1 VTTKGNREVIATKA
15 KSFLQLVDGKI
26 QGVHGKDLKVGEYL
40 PVSKK
45 ALDFTET
52 HFMDLR
58 EMLPVTEY
66 IYGTEIEKARGVVDE
81 YKWWSKHAN
90 KTFVL
95 PYSRSDSLYCVL
107 KGSKR
112 SENQVVY
119 RPGCVYTTTNSI
131 CNYTI
136 PEVIPLDYE
145 FGYLVGAYCAE
156 GCMTKHQ
163 ISIANNDAEYLK
175 PIEQWCARYN
185 ITTKIYTQKN
195 KIQEGW
201 TSQDIRLYNT
211 VLCRI
216 LDKMAGKLSHNKFV
230 SPKIMFSNR
239 ECIRGFLDAYIGGD
253 GCVQINKQGLG
264 DNIVVSS
271 VSHKMLTQ
279 VQVMLKNVGVLAKM
293 YKPTL
298 QTSNNRGSH
307 NIKQIYSLRIANN
320 QAKNLATILTL
331 PIAEKRERCKSL
343 LSRDFTYDYCR
354 ADLEIPNLIDGITIM
369 EPRDGR
375 CIDLEFDQIVSIEE
389 VSNTTDYAYDL
400 TVEDTRTFDCM
411 NGLTAMDTFH
421 NAGTSSKSNVT
432 RGVPRIEEILRLTK
446 NPKNPSL
453 TVFLKGLDEGNQER
467 ANTLANMLEH
477 TRLHDVVSSVEIC
490 FDPVDSQT
498 HIREDDVLM
507 LQFLEFEKLVN
518 ECNSGQDEEETE
530 MASRDNTN
538 RSKWIIRMEF
548 DPEILLDKN
557 ITMDDVNFA
566 IKNSHYGNDIQCVYS
581 DFNSD
586 KLVFRIRLNAS
597 VFKKGKQKGVPES
610 LDQSD
615 EIYLLRNFQDNLLNN
630 IVLRGIN
637 GIKNVLPRKIQ
648 NMVTKDDGKF
658 VRKDTWVLDTT
669 GSNFLDT
676 LGIDYIDYKRTCSND
691 IKEVFDVL
699 GIEAARNVLHNEL
712 VEVMEFSGVYINY
725 HHTSLLCDRMTSNRN
740 MVSIFRTGIIEDNI
754 GPVAKATFEVH
765 TEVLLDAAR
774 HADFDHMRGVSANV
788 MCGQNGFY
796 GTNAFQLVLDMKEME
811 QLEDTLAEVKH
822 VDQLIDDMFEGVNKD
837 TDICPRNKIEI
848 DNNISTIRREKT
860 ARCDDDYNMGF

>member
-1 VTTKGNREVIATKA
+1 V
-15 KSFLQLVDGKI
+15 
-26 QGVHGKDLKVGEYL
+26 
-40 PVSKK
+40 
-45 ALDFTET
+45 
-52 HFMDLR
+52 
-58 EMLPVTEY
+58 
-66 IYGTEIEKARGVVDE
+66 
-81 YKWWSKHAN
+81 
-90 KTFVL
+90 
-95 PYSRSDSLYCVL
+95 
-107 KGSKR
+107 
-112 SENQVVY
+112 ENQVIPLVGMSIEDIY
-119 RPGCVYTTTNSI
+119 MHYDILGVADVTTNGLLSGLYTKGAVTRLRKQKPQAEAKSKKYIDKMIDYRNDIVEYMFNNRDENGVRIPVAFQSI
-131 CNYTI
+131 IQNTQGNAGLNANSMVDI
-136 PEVIPLDYE
+136 TPLETYQ
-145 FGYLVGAYCAE
+145 LVE
-156 GCMTKHQ
+156 
-163 ISIANNDAEYLK
+163 EYYRK
-175 PIEQWCARYN
+175 IEQLFYAPPTPLFNVMYFYYLSPRDLLM
-185 ITTKIYTQKN
+185 N
-195 KIQEGW
+195 KRFHKAALI
-201 TSQDIRLYNT
+201 
-211 VLCRI
+211 VLLETI
-216 LDKMAGKLSHNKFV
+216 VLK
-230 SPKIMFSNR
+230 
-239 ECIRGFLDAYIGGD
+239 Y
-253 GCVQINKQGLG
+253 KQA
-264 DNIVVSS
+264 IV
-271 VSHKMLTQ
+271 HPGEM
-279 VQVMLKNVGVLAKM
+279 VGVIAGQSIGE
-293 YKPTL
+293 PTT
-298 QTSNNRGSH
+298 Q
-307 NIKQIYSLRIANN
+307 
-320 QAKNLATILTL
+320 LTL
-331 PIAEKRERCKSL
+331 
-343 LSRDFTYDYCR
+343 
-354 ADLEIPNLIDGITIM
+354 N
-369 EPRDGR
+369 
-375 CIDLEFDQIVSIEE
+375 
-389 VSNTTDYAYDL
+389 
-400 TVEDTRTFDCM
+400 
-411 NGLTAMDTFH
+411 TFH

-467 ANTLANMLEH
+467 ANTMANMLEH

-498 HIREDDVLM
+498 YIREDDVLM
-507 LQFLEFEKLVN
+507 SQFLEFEKLVR
-518 ECNSGQDEEETE
+518 ECNSDQEEDDGEDVPT
-530 MASRDNTN
+530 RDNIN

-586 KLVFRIRLNAS
+586 KLIFRIRLNAS
-597 VFKKGKQKGVPES
+597 VFKKGKQKGIPES

-648 NMVTKDDGKF
+648 NLVTKDDGKY

-676 LGIDYIDYKRTCSND
+676 LGIDYIDYRRTYSND

-725 HHTSLLCDRMTSNRN
+725 HHTSLLCDRMTSNRH

-811 QLEDTLAEVKH
+811 DLEDSVAEVKNAG
-822 VDQLIDDMFEGVNKD
+822 QLIDDMFDGVNNN
-837 TDICPRNKIEI
+837 TDMCPRNKIEI
-848 DNNISTIRREKT
+848 DNNIATIRREKT